1 MWERKWGKVRCDLQK
16 VEMDVMWSMDV
27 AEHVLLT
34 SLRMALL
41 QRGAIA
47 LAAQEP
53 SGAGAAEASG
63 TGGPQGSELGP
74 GAARKKASRL
84 RREAFTVAPWSAE
97 WVGVRGE
104 TMSPW

>member
-1 MWERKWGKVRCDLQK
+1 M
-16 VEMDVMWSMDV
+16 
-27 AEHVLLT
+27 
-34 SLRMALL
+34 
-41 QRGAIA
+41 
-47 LAAQEP
+47 
-53 SGAGAAEASG
+53 SG
-63 TGGPQGSELGP
+63 TGAPQGSELGP